1 MIVLATVCVKTAYVF
16 VLPNFQV
23 KNVNITNAL
32 RIALETDTV
41 ITENAFAIQDLP
53 AKIAILRLVRMV
65 AQEKEN
71 AEILFVNAMR
81 VSPGLIVV

>member
-16 VLPNFQV
+16 VLHNFQV

>member
-1 MIVLATVCVKTAYVF
+1 MIVLATESVKTAYVF
-16 VLPNFQV
+16 VLLNFLA

-32 RIALETDTV
+32 RIALETVTV

-81 VSPGLIVV
+81 VSPDLIVV